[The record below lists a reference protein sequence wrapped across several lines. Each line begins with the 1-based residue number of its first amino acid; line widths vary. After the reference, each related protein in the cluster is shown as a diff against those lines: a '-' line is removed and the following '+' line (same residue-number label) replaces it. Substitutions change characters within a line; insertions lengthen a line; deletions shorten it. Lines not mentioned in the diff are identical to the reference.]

1 MSTKTRPQNT
11 KTLKKANTADQSKVL
26 PQTDVVSEEIEEIR
40 RSLPIDLSQDIF
52 DDAEGRADSLKETN
66 DLGKKLKLHKEL
78 ETTMHK
84 LESELNRVASIIDT
98 IDEHSTASAIQSSN
112 LKMDTDDYMISIEEL
127 KTKIQ
132 TEDVLQVKLAYLKK
146 LIEKVEHCKANCKP
160 RKLTLSTVS

>member
-1 MSTKTRPQNT
+1 
-11 KTLKKANTADQSKVL
+11 
-26 PQTDVVSEEIEEIR
+26 
-40 RSLPIDLSQDIF
+40 
-52 DDAEGRADSLKETN
+52 
-66 DLGKKLKLHKEL
+66 
-78 ETTMHK
+78 MHK